1 MTTPCV
7 MLLSAVASNRLLAS
21 SRRSV
26 KAPTRLIPS
35 TAMAALA
42 TAIASVPGESEKAV
56 MARVGSGT
64 ISTAPMAVK

>member
-1 MTTPCV
+1 
-7 MLLSAVASNRLLAS
+7 
-21 SRRSV
+21 
-26 KAPTRLIPS
+26 
-35 TAMAALA
+35 MAALA